1 MEVVPDGV
9 QIEGILHVNF
19 LYVKAND
26 LVPFDMW
33 QGMVPFSYLLEG
45 GKTCPDLRYDITCRM
60 EQLAIDLS
68 GNDEVE
74 IKSVLS
80 FNSFLRRP
88 VKTDVITALA
98 FQPFDEVRM
107 GKRPGI
113 TGYIVKKGDDLWSLA
128 KRYYTT
134 KEGIMEINEMT
145 SETLKEG
152 QKILIFKENMSI
164 L

>member
-1 MEVVPDGV
+1 
-9 QIEGILHVNF
+9 
-19 LYVKAND
+19 
-26 LVPFDMW
+26 
-33 QGMVPFSYLLEG
+33 
-45 GKTCPDLRYDITCRM
+45 M

>member
-1 MEVVPDGV
+1 
-9 QIEGILHVNF
+9 
-19 LYVKAND
+19 
-26 LVPFDMW
+26 
-33 QGMVPFSYLLEG
+33 MV
-45 GKTCPDLRYDITCRM
+45 
-60 EQLAIDLS
+60 
-68 GNDEVE
+68 
-74 IKSVLS
+74 
-80 FNSFLRRP
+80 
-88 VKTDVITALA
+88 A